1 MAETRTAREAATAGE
16 TPAPKRARDRIF
28 EAADELFYRQGI
40 RAVGVDAIAKEAGVA
55 KISLYRAFPSK
66 DDLIVAYLDDRNADY
81 WQRWDRAFAKHE
93 GDPRAQL
100 RAMMEYLADRTT
112 APDYRG
118 CPFTNDAVEFPE
130 PNHPGRRVAEAN
142 KRELRRRMLLLAEA
156 LGAPDPKTLADG
168 LVLLVEGAYAICQ
181 TLRGRDGPGHA
192 IVWAAEALV
201 EAQLGRGGATPGRS

>member
-1 MAETRTAREAATAGE
+1 MAETSTDGKAATAGD
-16 TPAPKRARDRIF
+16 TAPKRARDRIF
-28 EAADELFYRQGI
+28 AAADDLFYHQGI

-66 DDLIVAYLDDRNADY
+66 DDLVVAYLEDRNADY
-81 WQRWDRAFAKHE
+81 WRRWDRAFAKHE
-93 GDPRAQL
+93 GNPRAQL
-100 RAMMEYLADRTT
+100 RAMMEHLAERTT

-118 CPFTNDAVEFPE
+118 CPFTNDATEFPE
-130 PNHPGRRVAEAN
+130 PSHPGRRVAEAN

-156 LGAPDPKTLADG
+156 LGAPDPRSLADG
-168 LVLLVEGAYAICQ
+168 LVLLVEGAYAISQ

-201 EAQLGRGGATPGRS
+201 EAQLGRGQSA